1 MGHAVGKELYRNLG
15 KKIDGL
21 TLRAPWNEAFYGILK
36 ELYSEEEADVVV
48 KMPYSLSRFEKI
60 ARAIRYEES
69 RLRDILNTLCAKG
82 LVIDFWIDGNYWYMP
97 SPMIVGIF
105 EMTMMRVQPNADYK
119 RCAALFHEYLNDSD
133 SFYSSNASHGER
145 TNVMRTLAHREAI
158 SETDFVEVLDYETAT
173 SVIEQANRF
182 AIGYCSCRHEK
193 VHVGEKTC
201 SVPLETCSS
210 FGIVADYLV
219 RHAMAREVSKA
230 EMLENVSRSKELK
243 LVLTAD
249 NIRKGTT
256 FMCHCCKCCC
266 NVLLGINKHGYP
278 NVLVTSSY
286 IAEIDD
292 AKCTG
297 CELCVKNCP
306 VNAIEMVAVAVT
318 EGERRKK
325 AVVDRSICLGCG
337 VCGLA
342 CRKGVAVLAKR
353 AKRVLHPETTFE
365 RVILQTLE
373 RGTLQNQLLDVPGRV
388 SGKVMRGIIGGFLR
402 LPPVKQAVM
411 SELLRSTFL
420 WSMKAGAR
428 LQGKEALTRL

>member
-1 MGHAVGKELYRNLG
+1 
-15 KKIDGL
+15 
-21 TLRAPWNEAFYGILK
+21 
-36 ELYSEEEADVVV
+36 
-48 KMPYSLSRFEKI
+48 
-60 ARAIRYEES
+60 
-69 RLRDILNTLCAKG
+69 
-82 LVIDFWIDGNYWYMP
+82 
-97 SPMIVGIF
+97 
-105 EMTMMRVQPNADYK
+105 
-119 RCAALFHEYLNDSD
+119 
-133 SFYSSNASHGER
+133 
-145 TNVMRTLAHREAI
+145 MRTLAHREAI

-342 CRKGVAVLAKR
+342 CRKGAAMLAKR